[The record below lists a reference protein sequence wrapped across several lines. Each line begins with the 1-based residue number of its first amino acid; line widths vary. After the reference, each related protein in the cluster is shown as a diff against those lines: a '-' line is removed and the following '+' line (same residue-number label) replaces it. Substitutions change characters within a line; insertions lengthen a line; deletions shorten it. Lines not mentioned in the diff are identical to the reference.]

1 MTKRNKTIAA
11 APPVFLQG
19 RPVTGV
25 DQHGNA
31 NTVHVHH
38 TPPSKTQRYNLASSS
53 SDDDAPYS
61 QSGASE
67 DNAGQKLS
75 YQQASASIVNPMG
88 YDVID
93 EAQPVIPVEAPTTYL
108 QASAAFLNPMG

>member
-1 MTKRNKTIAA
+1 MQSTGLGFSPQAHSTQSSPPGVGPASLVGDTPSSGAPAHRTKRNKTIAA

-19 RPVTGV
+19 RPVTGI

-31 NTVHVHH
+31 NTVYVHH

-53 SDDDAPYS
+53 SDDDDPYS

-67 DNAGQKLS
+67 DNAG
-75 YQQASASIVNPMG
+75 
-88 YDVID
+88 
-93 EAQPVIPVEAPTTYL
+93 
-108 QASAAFLNPMG
+108 